1 MSLSIMKHEIIKSFL
16 SKATNEN
23 AIGHSHICLF
33 LAVYHQW
40 QNHGF
45 VNPIRISR
53 SKLMRV
59 SKIKSFATY
68 HKCIRDLVELDFIR
82 YEPSYHPI
90 GSLIYWTD
98 KILKLD
104 YFPVL
109 KTLELT

>member
-16 SKATNEN
+16 TKATNEN
-23 AIGHSHICLF
+23 TVGHSHICLF
-33 LAVYHQW
+33 LAIYHQW

-59 SKIKSFATY
+59 SKIRSFSTY
-68 HKCIRDLVELDFIR
+68 HKCIRDLVELDFIK

-90 GSLIYWTD
+90 GSLIYWTAH
-98 KILKLD
+98 ILQ
-104 YFPVL
+104 PPPIP
-109 KTLELT
+109 TR